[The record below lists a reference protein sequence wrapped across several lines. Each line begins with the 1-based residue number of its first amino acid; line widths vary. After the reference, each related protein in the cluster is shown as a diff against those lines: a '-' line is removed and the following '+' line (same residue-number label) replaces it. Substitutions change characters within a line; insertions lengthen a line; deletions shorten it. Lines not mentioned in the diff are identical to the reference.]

1 MENNNDVKTENDV
14 QKESCAEKET
24 SAKKTN
30 GKRRTI
36 VSIILI
42 VVCALSLALGLTLW
56 LTDCF
61 KSCGDDTPPAPIDY
75 AGQVKLDMTSE
86 TLKAEVEV
94 VNYIDGDTTHFT
106 APDGFTG
113 KTTSGYMKARYI
125 AVNTPESTGK
135 IEEWGK
141 KASNYTKTALKSAT
155 SIIIETDGTTWD
167 ADSTGERYLVWV
179 WYKTAESGEY
189 RNLNLEL
196 LQNGLAVG
204 SKASSTRYGEI
215 AVSAIDQATQLELH
229 VHSSE
234 KDPDYFYGKA
244 SELDLRELRL
254 NIDDYVGQR
263 VAFEGTVTQ
272 YSAAQGVYVE
282 DYDEESDMSFGVYV
296 YYGFFLS
303 SSGEDVLVKG
313 NRVRV
318 VGIVEYWATGGTYQ
332 VVDLKYDPFE
342 VDDPDNLQLIEED
355 VEVVHTLTSAETFLG
370 KKSVTTT
377 NDEGEETIESYDFA
391 KLALNTAV
399 AMENLVVERVK
410 TTNNDGDNDGAMT
423 LTCKQGNKTVTIR
436 TIKLYH
442 ENNTL
447 MTQDE
452 LLGKTIN
459 VKGIVDFFKGD
470 YQIKVFDIKDIT
482 ILN

>member
-1 MENNNDVKTENDV
+1 M
-14 QKESCAEKET
+14 
-24 SAKKTN
+24 KK
-30 GKRRTI
+30 KF
-36 VSIILI
+36 
-42 VVCALSLALGLTLW
+42 LSLLFTVALVFALAFG
-56 LTDCF
+56 F
-61 KSCGDDTPPAPIDY
+61 VSCGDESSSAEFIDY

-86 TLKAEVEV
+86 TLKGEVEV

-113 KTTSGYMKARYI
+113 KTTSGYMKARYL

-155 SIIIETDGTTWD
+155 SIIIETDGTTWN

-204 SKASSTRYGEI
+204 SKASSTRYGEV
-215 AVSAIDQATQLELH
+215 AVNAIDQATRLELN

-244 SELDLRELRL
+244 HELDLRELRL
-254 NIDDYVGQR
+254 NIDDYLGQR

-272 YSAAQGVYVE
+272 YSANQGVYVE
-282 DYDEESDMSFGVYV
+282 NYDEESDMSFGIYV
-296 YYGFFLS
+296 YYGFDKII
-303 SSGEDVLVKG
+303 ENADVLVKG

-318 VGIVEYWATGGTYQ
+318 VGGVEYWATGGTYQ
-332 VVDLKYDPFE
+332 VTDLKYDPFE
-342 VDDPDNLQLIEED
+342 TDNPDNLQLIEENVD
-355 VEVVHTLTSAETFLG
+355 VVHTLTSAETFLG

-377 NDEGEETIESYDFA
+377 NDEGEEIIESHDYGA
-391 KLALNTAV
+391 LAIHTAI
-399 AMENLVVERVK
+399 AMENLVVERAY
-410 TTNNDGDNDGAMT
+410 TTNNDGNNDGAMT
-423 LTCKQGNKTVTIR
+423 LTCKQGNKTVIIR

-442 ENNTL
+442 EDNSL

-452 LLGKTIN
+452 LVGKTID
-459 VKGIVDFFKGD
+459 VKGIVDYYSGD

-482 ILN
+482 IKN

>member
-1 MENNNDVKTENDV
+1 M
-14 QKESCAEKET
+14 
-24 SAKKTN
+24 KK
-30 GKRRTI
+30 KF
-36 VSIILI
+36 
-42 VVCALSLALGLTLW
+42 LSLLLGVGVVFSLA
-56 LTDCF
+56 F
-61 KSCGDDTPPAPIDY
+61 GFVSCGDDSSSTNQPIDY

-113 KTTSGYMKARYI
+113 YTTSGYMKARYI

-141 KASNYTKTALKSAT
+141 KASNYTKTALKNAT
-155 SIIIETDGTTWD
+155 SIIIESDNSTWN

-377 NDEGEETIESYDFA
+377 NEEGEEAIESYDFA

-399 AMENLVVERVK
+399 AMENLVVEEAY

-452 LLGKTIN
+452 VLGKTIN

>member
-1 MENNNDVKTENDV
+1 M
-14 QKESCAEKET
+14 
-24 SAKKTN
+24 KK
-30 GKRRTI
+30 KF
-36 VSIILI
+36 
-42 VVCALSLALGLTLW
+42 LSLLLLIGFAFGLT
-56 LTDCF
+56 F
-61 KSCGDDTPPAPIDY
+61 GFVSCGDDSSSPEMIDY

-86 TLKAEVEV
+86 TLKSEVEV

-113 KTTSGYMKARYI
+113 KTVSGYMKARYI

-155 SIIIETDGTTWD
+155 SIIIESDDSTWN

-204 SKASSTRYGEI
+204 SKASSTRYGET
-215 AVSAIDQATQLELH
+215 AVNAIDQATRLELH
-229 VHSSE
+229 VHSTA

-244 SELDLRELRL
+244 HELDLKELRL
-254 NIDDYVGQR
+254 NIDDYLGQR

-282 DYDEESDMSFGVYV
+282 DYDAESEMSFGIYV
-296 YYGFFLS
+296 YYGFFLCTE
-303 SSGEDVLVKG
+303 GEDVLVKG

-318 VGIVEYWATGGTYQ
+318 VGVVEYWATGGTYQ
-332 VVDLKYDPFE
+332 VVDLNYDE
-342 VDDPDNLQLIEED
+342 YKLDDPDNLQLIEEGVD
-355 VEVVHTLTSAETFLG
+355 VAHTLTSAETFLG
-370 KKSVTTT
+370 KKSVTTM
-377 NDEGEETIESYDFA
+377 NDDGEEVIQEYDYG

-399 AMENLVVERVK
+399 AMENLVVERAY
-410 TTNNDGDNDGAMT
+410 TTDNDGNNDGAMT

-442 ENNTL
+442 ADNSL

-452 LLGKTIN
+452 LVGKTID
-459 VKGIVDFFKGD
+459 VKGIVDFYNGA

-482 ILN
+482 IQN